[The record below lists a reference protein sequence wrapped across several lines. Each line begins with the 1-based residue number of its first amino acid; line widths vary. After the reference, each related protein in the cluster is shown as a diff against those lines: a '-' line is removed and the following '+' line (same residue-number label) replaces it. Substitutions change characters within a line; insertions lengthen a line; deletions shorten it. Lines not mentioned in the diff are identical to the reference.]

1 MWEDMKGDPVVC
13 GTLRGQF
20 RRHILRGFSIV
31 LSEEEK
37 TISFKN
43 GSWGDVPWDKPDGKK
58 GSGLGELLDAA
69 LAVAGTPTDKAVK
82 DFAALW
88 GPLTK
93 ESGNEEPVFPLGEY
107 KKLCLKSDAFLR
119 LYAGVSHGMVPEKT
133 KAFDL
138 EESVDNLNEEYV
150 KEYIAR
156 DMDKSDSP
164 DEMEDF
170 SLELNPWMMLLR
182 HLLRTWWRS
191 AAIKEEKAFIWVK
204 EENEYRLDPFSRFE
218 SYGCKP
224 AIYMDLY
231 RHVLGNSRIFLC
243 DRCGKVYV
251 RDVRRP
257 NENARNFCPDCN
269 VGYRTTQSIN
279 FRRWKERKEMEEFF
293 SNEGIAFETKQV
305 ELPYRGFIAE
315 KIAAVPEFRE
325 MRVGEVSLW
334 REEGKEVYFLLACP
348 DPEKVSEEK
357 LSKTLGKEV
366 VRVES
371 QKAEELFPGRDFG
384 LPPFPMQK
392 RRQYPLIIDR
402 KLLGTGKVVLPT
414 GFRSYFLVFEASDL
428 ERSSRVKV
436 VDF

>member
-1 MWEDMKGDPVVC
+1 MRDDMKGDPVVC
-13 GTLRGQF
+13 GTLKGQF
-20 RRHILRGFSIV
+20 RRHFLTGFSIV
-31 LSEEEK
+31 LREEER
-37 TISFKN
+37 TVSFN
-43 GSWGDVPWDKPDGKK
+43 DGSWVEVPWDKPDGKK
-58 GSGLGELLDAA
+58 GSGLGDLLDAA
-69 LAVAGTPTDKAVK
+69 LAVAQAPTDKAVE
-82 DFAALW
+82 DFAAAW

-93 ESGNEEPVFPLGEY
+93 ESGNGEPFFPLEDY
-107 KKLCLKSDAFLR
+107 KKLCLNSDAFLR

-133 KAFDL
+133 EAYGL
-138 EESVDNLNEEYV
+138 LESVDKLSGEYVEEYFT
-150 KEYIAR
+150 R
-156 DMDKSDSP
+156 DMDDSDSQ
-164 DEMEDF
+164 DEREDF
-170 SLELNPWMMLLR
+170 SLELNPLMLLLR
-182 HLLRTWWRS
+182 RLLRTWWKG
-191 AAIKEEKAFIWVK
+191 AGIQEEKAFIWVK

-224 AIYMDLY
+224 ALYMDLY

-293 SNEGIAFETKQV
+293 SSEGIAFEMKQV
-305 ELPYRGFIAE
+305 ELPYRVFLAE

-348 DPEKVSEEK
+348 DPEKVSEGK

-428 ERSSRVKV
+428 ERSSRVKA
-436 VDF
+436 VDL